1 MHIGKP
7 TTDTPNEKRTTDN
20 GKPVNGVFGLALS
33 VVGLKF
39 YIGFVPASA

>member
-1 MHIGKP
+1 MQNRH
-7 TTDTPNEKRTTDN
+7 PNEKRTTDN
-20 GKPVNGVFGLALS
+20 GKPVNRVFGFTLS